1 MKRVISG
8 IRNDRLRRLYKAA
21 LRQGW
26 SPEMDGRGHV
36 LLRKGDSRFT
46 ISTTT
51 SGGSM
56 GHHYENTR
64 AAARRAGL
72 DVSEL

>member
-1 MKRVISG
+1 MKRVTSG
-8 IRNDRLRRLYKAA
+8 IRNDRLRRLYKTA
-21 LRQGW
+21 LKQGW
-26 SPEMDGRGHV
+26 APEIDGKGHV
-36 LLRKGDSRFT
+36 VLRKGDQRFS
-46 ISTTT
+46 ISTTS

-64 AAARRAGL
+64 AAARRAGM